1 MASPAWEFC
10 ATEIAFRITTCAT
23 AVDMT
28 PVAKHMAKT
37 NLLNFIRRLL
47 KGWIKEKRTKKLSV
61 LHYEVDAKHRYSGF
75 RGDVLPIAVRRNG
88 F

>member
-1 MASPAWEFC
+1 
-10 ATEIAFRITTCAT
+10 
-23 AVDMT
+23 VDMT

-37 NLLNFIRRLL
+37 SLLNFIRRLL
-47 KGWIKEKRTKKLSV
+47 KGWVKEIRTKKLGV

-75 RGDVLPIAVRRNG
+75 RGDVLPIDVRVNG

>member
-1 MASPAWEFC
+1 M
-10 ATEIAFRITTCAT
+10 TTCAT

-37 NLLNFIRRLL
+37 SLLNFIRRLL
-47 KGWIKEKRTKKLSV
+47 KGLDKGNTDKKLCV
-61 LHYEVDAKHRYSGF
+61 LHYEVDAKYRYSGF
-75 RGDVLPIAVRRNG
+75 RGDILPIAVRVNG